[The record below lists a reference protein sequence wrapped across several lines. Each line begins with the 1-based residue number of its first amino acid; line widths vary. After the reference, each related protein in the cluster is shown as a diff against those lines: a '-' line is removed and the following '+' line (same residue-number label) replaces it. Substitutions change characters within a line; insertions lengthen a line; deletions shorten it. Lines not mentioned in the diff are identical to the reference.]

1 MIRRR
6 LFALFSDRFAL
17 IVPKSARASAKIDL
31 IAAILYGLFG
41 GLTTPFIPV
50 IGRRMGASTLQVS
63 LLVGAPALVLLLSLW
78 WANLVRRSRPVR
90 LMVWG
95 ATVGR
100 CLFLLMPWIRHP
112 AGYVSVVLGYH
123 AVTSLGQLGYAQV
136 MRAVYPAE
144 ARGRIMAL
152 VRIGMALAWV
162 AGSLLGGRLMDSIP
176 FHWVFVGAAL
186 FGAASALVFARLHV
200 PNVEDEEDRI
210 TLAGTLSTLRKNRI
224 FVRFLTGFFIF
235 GFGGWML
242 TAAVP
247 ILLVDVLRASTF
259 QVGLLGAVTSGMWLV
274 AYYGWGR
281 MIDRRGP
288 AGALRTIFLV
298 GALTPVIFL
307 LAQNAWMALPAGIA
321 DGSTSA
327 GVDLGWLTAILAYA
341 PAGAVRHYV
350 AIFNTLVGIRGF
362 SAPMLASAL
371 MPEIGPRGIFAIS
384 TVLMLLGAWVMHAVA
399 SRRAEAQSAAPAE
412 AQPVPSTDR

>member
-1 MIRRR
+1 MQP
-6 LFALFSDRFAL
+6 LFFRFSDRFAL
-17 IVPKSARASAKIDL
+17 LVPKSARASAKIDL

-63 LLVGAPALVLLLSLW
+63 LLVAAPALVLLLSLW
-78 WANLVRRSRPVR
+78 WANLVRRSHPVR

-100 CLFLLMPWIRHP
+100 CLFLLMPWVRNP
-112 AGYVSVVLGYH
+112 FTYVSVVLGYH
-123 AVTSLGQLGYAQV
+123 AVTSIGQLGYAQV

-162 AGSLLGGRLMDSIP
+162 VGSLLGGPLMDAFA
-176 FHWVFVGAAL
+176 FHWVFAGAAVI
-186 FGAASALVFARLHV
+186 GAASALVFARLNA
-200 PNVEDEEDRI
+200 PAVEDEEGRI
-210 TLAGTLSTLRKNRI
+210 TLRGTVSVLRENRS
-224 FVRFLTGFFIF
+224 FVRLLTGFFIF

-247 ILLVDVLRASTF
+247 ILLVDELRASTF

-281 MIDRRGP
+281 MIDRRGS
-288 AGALRTIFLV
+288 AGALRTIFLL
-298 GALTPVIFL
+298 GTLTPVIFL
-307 LAQNAWMALPAGIA
+307 LARNAWMALPAGIT

-327 GVDLGWLTAILAYA
+327 GVDLGWLTAILQYA

-350 AIFNTLVGIRGF
+350 AIFNTLVGIRG
-362 SAPMLASAL
+362 SVAPLLASAL
-371 MPEIGPRGIFAIS
+371 IPSIGPRGIFVIS
-384 TVLMLLGAWVMHAVA
+384 AVLMLIGAWVMHAAA
-399 SRRAEAQSAAPAE
+399 SQRPDARRALPEE
-412 AQPVPSTDR
+412 AQPAPSTDR